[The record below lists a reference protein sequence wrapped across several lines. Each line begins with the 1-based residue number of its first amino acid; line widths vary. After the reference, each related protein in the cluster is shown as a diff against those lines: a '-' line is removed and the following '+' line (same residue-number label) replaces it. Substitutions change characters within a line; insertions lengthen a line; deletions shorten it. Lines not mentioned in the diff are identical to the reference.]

1 MHITRKLEDGRK
13 VVIRVRPDMEIRLKG
28 KCFRGLYERKAGN
41 FLNWRSASEVFR
53 DPHIL
58 REFLRDV
65 VDALV
70 AGTQMNRVEILHH
83 SNVGWSSTM
92 PGTPRKPDYVEP
104 FHPTRRSYAWRVKLD
119 RTDILAPR
127 TDLATI
133 VYELKREDGRLVA
146 IVQSIY
152 PGPDV
157 GEIEGN
163 VSYRERVVFF
173 DFSHPGAA

>member
-1 MHITRKLEDGRK
+1 MHITRRLEDGRK
-13 VVIRVRPDMEIRLKG
+13 VVIIVRPDTEIRLKG
-28 KCFRGLYERKAGN
+28 KCFRGRHERKAGN

-65 VDALV
+65 ADALA
-70 AGTQMNRVEILHH
+70 AGAQLNSVEIRHH

-92 PGTPRKPDYVEP
+92 PATPRKPDYVERFNP
-104 FHPTRRSYAWRVKLD
+104 NRRSIAWRVKLD
-119 RTDILAPR
+119 RTDVLAPR
-127 TDLATI
+127 TDLVTI
-133 VYELKREDGRLVA
+133 VYEVKHEDGRLVA
-146 IVQSIY
+146 IIHSTY
-152 PGPDV
+152 PGEDV

-173 DFSHPGAA
+173 GFSHPGAA